1 MNELDF
7 LLIFIVLLCVF
18 IGWRRRLVRV
28 CISIVG
34 LYATVIIIG
43 YLYGPLSDTGR
54 RAFNRLGLGM
64 EMGVTQSEILTY
76 LILLVALTVIVELL
90 SRNTFVETHI
100 LSIGMLDPILGA
112 VVGIFYG
119 MFWASLFLV
128 PSQFSVAQ
136 SGDTWTA
143 TLYGSTLVP
152 VMNDFFQRAVL
163 DVVSIFFTRGVP
175 ELYRNRVSLSL

>member
-7 LLIFIVLLCVF
+7 ILIFIILLCVF
-18 IGWRRRLVRV
+18 IGWRRRFVRV

-34 LYATVIIIG
+34 LYATVIVIG
-43 YLYGPLSDTGR
+43 YLYGPLSDIGR
-54 RAFNRLGLGM
+54 RAFNRLGLGD
-64 EMGVTQSEILTY
+64 MGITQSEILTY
-76 LILLVALTVIVELL
+76 IILLVVITVTVELL
-90 SRNTFVETHI
+90 SRNTFVETYI
-100 LSIGMLDPILGA
+100 LSIGILDPILGA

-119 MFWASLFLV
+119 LFWASLFLV

-136 SGDTWTA
+136 TGDTWTV

-152 VMNDFFQRAVL
+152 ILNDFFQTAVL

-175 ELYRNRVSLSL
+175 ELFRNKVSVNL